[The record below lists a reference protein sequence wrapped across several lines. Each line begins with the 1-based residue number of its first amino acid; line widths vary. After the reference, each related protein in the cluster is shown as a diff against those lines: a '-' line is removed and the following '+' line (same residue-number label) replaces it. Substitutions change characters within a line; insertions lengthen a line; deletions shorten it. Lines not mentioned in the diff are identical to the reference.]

1 MRFSARSIA
10 YWALPRVCGHGAS
23 SLCRIRLCSMRY
35 FLAVGALPHLLSR
48 HCCQENGYGRRI
60 RRLAF
65 RHIQKHPGPMAL
77 GFMTGFAALHF
88 HTGYT
93 LPGHRTAFSSL
104 GCSRQEHLSYERL
117 LLYHKNMH
125 LSRENDNKRGEI
137 QSNSRRVEAVDR
149 KQVQGAP
156 VSGQIVTNAV

>member
-10 YWALPRVCGHGAS
+10 YWASPRVCGHGAS

-93 LPGHRTAFSSL
+93 LSGHRTAFSSL
-104 GCSRQEHLSYERL
+104 GCSRQEHLSYERPS
-117 LLYHKNMH
+117 LYHKNRH
-125 LSRENDNKRGEI
+125 LSRENDNKKGEI
-137 QSNSRRVEAVDR
+137 QSNSRRV
-149 KQVQGAP
+149 
-156 VSGQIVTNAV
+156 